1 MHFHSA
7 LLIQHPRPLVNPK
20 WGSVGGEALQLFLL
34 AGRSLDVPFCY
45 GQQQMVVLGLGGCII
60 HVCPLD
66 FDHCGICL
74 KTGNYPAAHSLR
86 TLLYK
91 KVLKVRAWVC
101 SAIHTIWF
109 QWVWPEHESR
119 SPALLPGSESP
130 YLEVFLSKEKFWPCF
145 GFLNHG
151 YGNFLILVRVM
162 FIIRLSQV
170 TCSSRESSCP
180 WKTGERL
187 N

>member
-86 TLLYK
+86 TRNFWKWELECAVQFILFGFRAYDLSMRAEVLLFFL
-91 KVLKVRAWVC
+91 VLKVPILKSFFPRKSFDLVLA
-101 SAIHTIWF
+101 
-109 QWVWPEHESR
+109 
-119 SPALLPGSESP
+119 
-130 YLEVFLSKEKFWPCF
+130 
-145 GFLNHG
+145 
-151 YGNFLILVRVM
+151 FLIM
-162 FIIRLSQV
+162 GMEIF
-170 TCSSRESSCP
+170 
-180 WKTGERL
+180 
-187 N
+187 